1 MNSRDSILQRIR
13 EGIAKMPPV
22 APPPVPEVWP
32 RLQPEAA
39 GMFRRFAKELV
50 SVQGEPFPCGSMA
63 EARETLAR
71 LAEQAGWT
79 AIGAMDRPVCREVVG
94 DLPPER
100 VRFPHPDWPPREMAE
115 LALGVIAAEALL
127 ADTGS
132 CVVACPTA
140 EDRLL
145 CYLPPAC
152 AVIAGKDQLYEHLPA
167 AWETLSC
174 RFSEK
179 GLRGEHVIIT
189 GPSRTADIE
198 KTLILGVHGPKRLVV
213 LVVG

>member
-1 MNSRDSILQRIR
+1 MNSRDLILQRIR
-13 EGIAKMPPV
+13 AAVAKMPTM
-22 APPPVPEVWP
+22 ASPPVHEVWP

-39 GMFRRFAKELV
+39 GMFRQFAKELV
-50 SVQGEPFPCGSMA
+50 SVQGEPLRCGSMA
-63 EARETLAR
+63 EARQTLAQ
-71 LAEQAGWT
+71 LAEQSGWT
-79 AIGAMDRPVCREVVG
+79 RIGAMERPVCREVVG

-100 VRFPHPDWPPREMAE
+100 LHFSHPGWPSREMGE
-115 LALGVIAAEALL
+115 LSLGVIAAEALL

-132 CVVACPTA
+132 CIVACPAA

-145 CYLPPAC
+145 CYLPAAC
-152 AVIAGKDQLYEHLPA
+152 VVIAQTDQLYEHLPA
-167 AWETLSC
+167 AWEKYGPRC
-174 RFSEK
+174 AEK
-179 GLRGEHVIIT
+179 DLRGEWVIIT